1 MTYSYKKFNKYPL
14 FMDFCES
21 SNYANVKMFFSTVP
35 GYDEPAHWEGEN
47 ETEGAAKVALC

>member
-1 MTYSYKKFNKYPL
+1 
-14 FMDFCES
+14 MDFCES